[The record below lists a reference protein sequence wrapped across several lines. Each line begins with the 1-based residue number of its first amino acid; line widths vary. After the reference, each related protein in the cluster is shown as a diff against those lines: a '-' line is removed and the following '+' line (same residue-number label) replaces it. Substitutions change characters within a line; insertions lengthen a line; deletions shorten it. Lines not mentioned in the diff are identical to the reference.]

1 MSPKCYYSCQDTS
14 GYDGENH
21 VRASRLLSMLM
32 LLQIRGRV
40 TAQELSRELEVS
52 IRTVYRDIDSLSAA
66 GVPIYAERGPAGG
79 YQLMDGYRTRV
90 TGLTP
95 DEAGSLFLAGAPGA
109 AAELGLGEVLA
120 AAQLKLLASLPDDLR
135 RQAERIGS
143 RFHLD
148 TPGWFE
154 ASEKPIFLPEVATAV
169 WEARPIKIRYQ
180 RWQGIVTRQVDPVG
194 LVRKG
199 HSWYMVARADK
210 QFRTYRLVRILELET
225 LDEQFERPADFDLA
239 DFWAE
244 SQASFQE
251 RMHTTEAVVRLSPV
265 AIEHLDVV
273 LDAYAREK
281 ALETASAPD
290 EDGWVIATI
299 PIESI
304 GVARWELM
312 RFGAEAEVLEP
323 IELRGA
329 LADQAQKMV
338 ALYRRSG

>member
-1 MSPKCYYSCQDTS
+1 M
-14 GYDGENH
+14 
-21 VRASRLLSMLM
+21 RASRLLSMLM
-32 LLQIRGRV
+32 LLQIRGRI

-66 GVPIYAERGPAGG
+66 GVPIFSERGPAGG

-135 RQAERIGS
+135 RQAERIGA

-148 TPGWFE
+148 TPGWFQE
-154 ASEKPIFLPEVATAV
+154 SEKPVYLPEVATAV
-169 WEARPIKIRYQ
+169 WEARPLKIRYQ
-180 RWQGIVTRQVDPVG
+180 RWEGIVTRQVDPVG

-225 LDEQFERPADFDLA
+225 IDEHFERPADFDLA

-251 RMHTTEAVVRLSPV
+251 RMHTSESVVRLSPV
-265 AIEHLDVV
+265 AVEHLDVV

-281 ALETASAPD
+281 ALSTASLPD
-290 EDGWVIATI
+290 AEGWVIARI

-304 GVARWELM
+304 GIARWEFL

-323 IELRGA
+323 VELRA
-329 LADQAQKMV
+329 AITEQSHKM
-338 ALYRRSG
+338 AELYRRSG